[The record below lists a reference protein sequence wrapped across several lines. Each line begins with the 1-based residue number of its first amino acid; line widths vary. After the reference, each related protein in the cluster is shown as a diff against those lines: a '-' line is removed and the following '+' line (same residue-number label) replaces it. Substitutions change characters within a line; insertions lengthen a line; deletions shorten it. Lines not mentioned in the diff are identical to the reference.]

1 MPQSRLFEPNVRA
14 NRSMEIALKL
24 LQIIIQ
30 TSRYMQK
37 ESTRREEAVTMIDS
51 FATVHSFKRSR
62 FAGFLLCLLL
72 ISCVDF
78 CFLNSCGMASASSS
92 EIGDDS
98 SAAVIHFID
107 VGQGDSIFIDTSSQ
121 DVLIDGGPADAGP
134 TVLAYLESLNVTYID
149 LVVATHPH
157 EDHIGG
163 LVTVLNSTI
172 GVDQVLTNNQTE
184 TSGVY
189 TNFIKLAQ
197 NHTLILA
204 QRGQTFLLAGTV
216 NMTVFNPVQP
226 LEFGAINDNS
236 VVVKLNVGEISFL
249 FMGDAEA
256 DAEQSMLD
264 AGLNLKSS
272 VLKVGHHGSRY
283 ATKQCFLEQ
292 VLPTYAII
300 CAGKNNPYGHPHQE
314 TIQKLLQMEV
324 TIYGTFRSGTIV
336 AVTDGKSITFPDSPI
351 PVPELQ
357 PSVILPIFI
366 TATVLAIILASKRIK
381 ESTKKTSSR
390 FLNAKLQNHVAGAIV
405 ASSHVVRLRIL

>member
-1 MPQSRLFEPNVRA
+1 MPQSKLSETNLLA
-14 NRSMEIALKL
+14 NGPIEIALKL
-24 LQIIIQ
+24 LQVIIQ
-30 TSRYMQK
+30 TSRYMQEK
-37 ESTRREEAVTMIDS
+37 STRREEAATMIDS
-51 FATVHSFKRSR
+51 LATVHSFNRSR
-62 FAGFLLCLLL
+62 FAGFLLCLLS
-72 ISCVDF
+72 INCINF
-78 CFLNSCGMASASSS
+78 CFLNSYGLANASSS
-92 EIGDDS
+92 EMEDDP

-107 VGQGDSIFIDTSSQ
+107 VGQGDSIFIDTLSQ

-134 TVLAYLESLNVTYID
+134 TVLAYLESLNLTHIH

-172 GVDQVLTNNQTE
+172 GVDQVLTNNQTQ
-184 TSGVY
+184 TSSFY

-197 NHTLILA
+197 NHTVILA
-204 QRGQTFLLAGTV
+204 QRGQTFLLTGNV
-216 NMTVFNPVQP
+216 NMTVLNPVQP

-236 VVVKLNVGEISFL
+236 IVVKLNVGEISFL

-264 AGLNLKSS
+264 AGLNLKSN

-292 VLPTYAII
+292 VLPTYAIV

-324 TIYGTFRSGTIV
+324 TIYATFQSGTIV
-336 AVTDGKSITFPDSPI
+336 AVTDGKTVTFPDNPN

-366 TATVLAIILASKRIK
+366 TATVLAIILVSKRIR
-381 ESTKKTSSR
+381 ESTKKASSR
-390 FLNAKLQNHVAGAIV
+390 FPKCKVAKSCGRRGHN
-405 ASSHVVRLRIL
+405 SSHVVRLRIL